1 MVGLIAELSLY
12 YVWIHQFIWCFVRLA
27 ERVGNVSGGGTFRAL
42 TRGYTHWASG
52 RLDRLEVNCCHPD
65 YYHVRCQLTP
75 SMKPGLYHVYILFDR
90 EPTVKVAQCE
100 CAAG

>member
-1 MVGLIAELSLY
+1 MVSLIASKYNKRINNTGVLY
-12 YVWIHQFIWCFVRLA
+12 SYIA
-27 ERVGNVSGGGTFRAL
+27 EGVGNVSGGGTFRAL

-52 RLDRLEVNCCHPD
+52 RLDRHEVHCCHPD

-75 SMKPGLYHVYILFDR
+75 SMKSGVYHVYILFDR
-90 EPTVKVAQCE
+90 EPTVELAQCK